1 MEQQIFER
9 EIMIKQS
16 ESKSTINW
24 RKNLI
29 FVSVSQ
35 FLAMIGFGCC
45 MPFIP
50 LYLRES
56 FGILD
61 DQQRGLYVSIFSFA
75 GITSL
80 CVATAVWGMLA
91 DKFGRKIMLLRA
103 SYGAAIFYPLLVFA
117 PNFWWMAAVR
127 FICSFFSGT
136 VNPAQTLLVC
146 TTPPK
151 KHGLVLGVISAAI
164 WCGDMIGYMGG
175 GIVVHYFGFRAAFIS
190 CGLIYLLSGL
200 LVHLFVKENF
210 QRPAVPKA
218 KKAEKRSRWQLLT
231 PGVVWILAM
240 VLVMGVARRIE
251 TPFIAMQVELISGI
265 DKAAFYTGITS
276 AVAALG
282 GIFSGIFIG
291 HVCDR
296 MLPRKLLLPILLV
309 SSGTTLAQA
318 FSGNIETLIIARFFT
333 YFAAGGLQPVLQVM
347 LTKITDPERRGTF
360 FGWFGSI
367 NVAGGII
374 SSVLS
379 GGIAYCGGVRGIF
392 ITSGILFLLMI
403 PMIYPTVRA
412 SKSEY
417 VCSPDAT
424 ARDLRKRKS

>member
-1 MEQQIFER
+1 MKKICTPQ
-9 EIMIKQS
+9 
-16 ESKSTINW
+16 TISW
-24 RKNLI
+24 RRNLI
-29 FVSVSQ
+29 FVSLSQ

-103 SYGAAIFYPLLVFA
+103 SYGAAVFYPLLVFA

-151 KHGLVLGVISAAI
+151 KHGLVLGVISASI
-164 WCGDMIGYMGG
+164 WSGDMIGYMGG
-175 GIVVHYFGFRAAFIS
+175 GIVVHYFGFRTAFIA

-200 LVHLFVKENF
+200 LVHIFVKDNF
-210 QRPAVPKA
+210 LRPAVTKE
-218 KKAEKRSRWQLLT
+218 KVQTKRSLRELLT
-231 PGVVWILAM
+231 PGVVWILGM

-251 TPFIAMQVELISGI
+251 SPFIAMQVELVSGI
-265 DKAAFYTGITS
+265 DKAAFYTGLTS
-276 AVAALG
+276 AAAALG
-282 GIFSGIFIG
+282 GIFSGIVIG

-296 MLPRKLLLPILLV
+296 MLPRKLLLPVLLV
-309 SSGTTLAQA
+309 SGGTTLAQA
-318 FSGNIETLIIARFFT
+318 FSGNIETLLISRFFT
-333 YFAAGGLQPVLQVM
+333 YFAAGGLQPILQIM
-347 LTKITDPERRGTF
+347 LTKITDQERRGTF

-374 SSVLS
+374 SSLLS

-392 ITSGILFLLMI
+392 ITSGLLFFVMI

-412 SKSEY
+412 GKSEY
-417 VCSPDAT
+417 VCDPNAT
-424 ARDLRKRKS
+424 ARDLKRK